1 MSVILSPKHPDPS
14 RALALFIQAQGSVD
28 SLADLLEYYRPMLE
42 KLSHKRVG
50 RKLAGKVSASEVTQV
65 AIISASQRFAEFRGE
80 TVEQFRAWLCTILE
94 NAITDHSRR
103 FLAARCRSAQ
113 RETQLPSDLAEDTSV
128 RPSEI
133 CSTHEQVLKLLQVV
147 ENLPADLRI
156 IVRMRYQQD
165 LTFIDIADRL
175 GISVATVRRRWL
187 QAVDQIEQ
195 AMH

>member
-1 MSVILSPKHPDPS
+1 MSIILPLQSRELS
-14 RALALFIQAQGSVD
+14 RATSLFNQAQHSVD
-28 SLADLLEYYRPMLE
+28 SLADLLEFYRPMLE

-65 AIISASQRFAEFRGE
+65 AIISASQRFGEFRGE

-113 RETQLPSDLAEDTSV
+113 RETQLPCDLAESSES
-128 RPSEI
+128 PSQI
-133 CSTHEQVLKLLQVV
+133 CSAHEQVFKLLQVV

-175 GISVATVRRRWL
+175 GVSVATVRRRWL